1 MSLSIKVDF
10 RCALSKIGLN
20 TMFSWSMFIKTR
32 KEYRSS
38 HQRCSIKN
46 MFLKILQNLQ
56 ENTCARVSFLIKF
69 QDVLCMFSFRLVN
82 RGLQAFQKVK
92 STESKS
98 CIWTIL
104 TQYLLKIKNT
114 HFCNSMLLS
123 IFNCHYP
130 WASPILIIPFQSLF
144 TFVIYLR

>member
-10 RCALSKIGLN
+10 RCALSKTGLN
-20 TMFSWSMFIKTR
+20 TMFSWPMFLKTR
-32 KEYRSS
+32 KEYRSN

-69 QDVLCMFSFRLVN
+69 QDVLCTFNFRLVN

-92 STESKS
+92 STENKS

-114 HFCNSMLLS
+114 HFYNSMLLS
-123 IFNCHYP
+123 IFNCHY
-130 WASPILIIPFQSLF
+130 S
-144 TFVIYLR
+144 